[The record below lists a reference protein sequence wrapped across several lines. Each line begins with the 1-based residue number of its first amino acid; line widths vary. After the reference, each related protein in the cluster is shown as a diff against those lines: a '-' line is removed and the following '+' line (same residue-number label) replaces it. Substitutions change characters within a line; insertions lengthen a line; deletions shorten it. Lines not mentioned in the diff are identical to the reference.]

1 MSSATSQ
8 QPDKS
13 ASAVAKLLERTRSIN
28 IRPDPEDAPSSAP
41 AQTVAAAPV
50 AAPRPVTAEAHPEV
64 PVAAVETPAVASAS
78 SSEVKREARPRKKAS
93 DNSRTMNRTF
103 DIVTGPSTRALTVRI
118 PEDVHARL
126 VIVATGNRLG
136 RTGQA
141 STLNELIAE
150 GIEHV
155 LERYDAA

>member
-1 MSSATSQ
+1 MNSATSP

-13 ASAVAKLLERTRSIN
+13 ANAVAKLLERTRSIN
-28 IRPDPEDAPSSAP
+28 IRPDPEDAPSPAP

-50 AAPRPVTAEAHPEV
+50 AAPRPVTAEAQPTASV
-64 PVAAVETPAVASAS
+64 AVAETQTIASAT
-78 SSEVKREARPRKKAS
+78 SSEAKREPRPRKKAS

-118 PEDVHARL
+118 PDEVHARL

>member
-1 MSSATSQ
+1 MNSVTSPP
-8 QPDKS
+8 PDKS
-13 ASAVAKLLERTRSIN
+13 AAAVAKLLERTRSIN
-28 IRPDPEDAPSSAP
+28 IRPDPEDAPAAP
-41 AQTVAAAPV
+41 VTAPV
-50 AAPRPVTAEAHPEV
+50 AAAAPAAAARPVVVDASTSV
-64 PVAAVETPAVASAS
+64 PVAAVDAQPDASN
-78 SSEVKREARPRKKAS
+78 EPKRENRPRRKPT
-93 DNSRTMNRTF
+93 DNNRTLNRTF

-118 PEDVHARL
+118 REDVHARL
-126 VIVATGNRLG
+126 VLVATGNRLG